1 MREHWATVAYCGISV
16 LMNTSDLQARGK
28 ALLSQCDYPQAVE
41 TLEEAIQT
49 SPDKLTN
56 YWYLGLAYLLQKD
69 EETAQLVWF
78 GVIAEQPEEDSERLV
93 QSLVQTLETEA
104 QRFSTL
110 QMSREAWTI
119 RHHICEFSPQN
130 LTNLLLL
137 IELSIQL
144 DEYIDELPE
153 DLGIIDLLQSR
164 VEGVEASL
172 LLHVMEQVLEVPAA
186 ETLRFAEV
194 CLPHIP
200 LRQEWAAM
208 ITTAAAA
215 MAYKRRL
222 VNFAIALVELCL
234 QHEPDDMIALGYL
247 TRFYAECQRFKE
259 AVETAKSSYQRSTT
273 LQTRFFSSCVL
284 LQALMRAGDW
294 QEIPAAGEQVKNL
307 VSELIQSQSTQLPLP
322 IINFLIVNIGLMFY
336 LQDDLVGNRRMQ
348 NQAGQLFYKN
358 IEANTPNSIKPLA
371 LKIQDTTKRL
381 KIGYIASTL
390 RDHSVGWL
398 SRWMFQNHDREAFE
412 ISVYLMQHPD
422 NEFFKTWF
430 APYIHQVHY
439 LSDNFDEAA
448 DTIRKDEID
457 ILVDLD
463 SFTLDQTCTILAL
476 KPSPIQVTWLGCD
489 ASGLPTVDYFIA
501 DPYVLPDHA
510 QEHYQEKIWRLPHT
524 YIAVD
529 GFEIGI
535 PTLRRSDLEIPE
547 DAVLYWS
554 SQVGHKRN
562 PSTVKLQMQI
572 LRQVPNS
579 YFLIKGLGD
588 QIIIRDFFTAIAEAA
603 GIAPDRLRFLPMM
616 PDEYTHRA
624 NIQMADVVLDTY
636 PYNGATTTL
645 ETLWAGIPL
654 VTRVG
659 QQFAARNSY
668 TFLMNAGISE
678 GIAWTDEAYVE
689 WGVRLGQ
696 DEALRQQVSWKL
708 RQSRNTSP
716 LWNTKQFTHDMENAY
731 REMWRYHIEINR

>member
-1 MREHWATVAYCGISV
+1 
-16 LMNTSDLQARGK
+16 MNTSNLQAKGK
-28 ALLSQCDYPQAVE
+28 ALFFQGDYGQAVE

-49 SPDKLTN
+49 LPNEWTN
-56 YWYLGLAYLLQKD
+56 YWYLGLTYLLQKD
-69 EETAQLVWF
+69 EETAQLIWI
-78 GVIAEQPEEDSERLV
+78 GTIAEQPEEDSEHLV

-104 QRFSTL
+104 QRFVTL
-110 QMSREAWTI
+110 QMSREAWII

-153 DLGIIDLLQSR
+153 DLGITDLLQSTVEDVDVFLLVR
-164 VEGVEASL
+164 VL
-172 LLHVMEQVLEVPAA
+172 EQVLQVPAA
-186 ETLRFAEV
+186 ETLRFAEA

-200 LRQEWAAM
+200 SRQQWAAM
-208 ITTAAAA
+208 VTTAAGM
-215 MAYKRRL
+215 MAHKQRL

-234 QHEPDDMIALGYL
+234 QHEPDDLIAMGYL
-247 TRFYAECQRFKE
+247 PRFYAESQRFKE
-259 AVETAKSSYQRSTT
+259 AVEAAKNFYQRSST

-294 QEIPAAGEQVKNL
+294 QEIPVAGEQVKKL

-322 IINFLIVNIGLMFY
+322 VINFLIVNVGLFYY
-336 LQDDLVGNRRMQ
+336 LQDDLVGNRWLQ
-348 NQAGQLFYKN
+348 NQASQLFYKN
-358 IEANTPNSIKPLA
+358 IKANTPNSIKPLA
-371 LKIQDTTKRL
+371 LKPQSTTERL

-398 SRWMFQNHDREAFE
+398 SRWIFQNHDRDAFE
-412 ISVYLMQHPD
+412 ISVYLMQRPD

-430 APYIHQVHY
+430 APYVHQVRY

-476 KPSPIQVTWLGCD
+476 KPAPIQVTWLGCD
-489 ASGLPTVDYFIA
+489 ASGLPTIDYFIA
-501 DPYVLPDHA
+501 DPYVLPNNA

-535 PTLRRSDLEIPE
+535 PTLRRSELDIPE

-562 PSTVKLQMQI
+562 PNTVHLQMQI

-579 YFLIKGLGD
+579 YFLLKGLGD
-588 QIIIRDFFTAIAEAA
+588 QSIIRDFFTNIAKTE
-603 GIAPDRLRFLPMM
+603 GIALERLKFLPMM

-654 VTRVG
+654 VTLVG
-659 QQFAARNSY
+659 QQFSARNSY
-668 TFLMNAGISE
+668 AFLMNAGITE
-678 GIAWTDEAYVE
+678 GIAWTDAEYIE

-696 DEALRQQVSWKL
+696 DETLRQQVSWKL
-708 RQSRNTSP
+708 RQSRNISP
-716 LWNTKQFTHDMENAY
+716 LWNTKQFTYEMENAY
-731 REMWRYHIEINR
+731 REMWRYHTESNS